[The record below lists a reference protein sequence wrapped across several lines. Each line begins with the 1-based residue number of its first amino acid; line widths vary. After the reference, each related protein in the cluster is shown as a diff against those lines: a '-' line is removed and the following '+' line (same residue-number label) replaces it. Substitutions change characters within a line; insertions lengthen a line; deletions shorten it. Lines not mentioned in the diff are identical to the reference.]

1 MLKMIFFCTER
12 KTDKIA
18 DITAVS
24 AFQNIYPVLDF
35 KGYKNHGT
43 NYSLRKENSG
53 RYKHFPRHS
62 VPSP

>member
-24 AFQNIYPVLDF
+24 AFKNIYPVLDF
-35 KGYKNHGT
+35 KGYKKSWHKLLITEG
-43 NYSLRKENSG
+43 K
-53 RYKHFPRHS
+53 PRE
-62 VPSP
+62 V

>member
-1 MLKMIFFCTER
+1 MLKMIFCTER

-24 AFQNIYPVLDF
+24 AFKNIYPILDF
-35 KGYKNHGT
+35 KGYKNHST
-43 NYSLRKENSG
+43 NCSLRREKPV

-62 VPSP
+62 VPSS